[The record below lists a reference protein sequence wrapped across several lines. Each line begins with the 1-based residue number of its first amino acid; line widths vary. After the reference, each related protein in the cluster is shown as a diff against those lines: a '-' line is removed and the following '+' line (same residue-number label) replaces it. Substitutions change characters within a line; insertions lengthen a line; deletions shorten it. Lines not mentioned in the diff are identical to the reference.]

1 LIAVL
6 CPFGPLRLLIE
17 SSRNQQREVPALL
30 YSVNAVWFM
39 ASMENHF
46 RISQSFLPQEDHE
59 IGTNWIY
66 QDSGQPIEEGGTS
79 QAAATV
85 ETVRSESPQ
94 QLEHNELDQNWN
106 SETGPQG
113 AVIEGQVRDGFTR
126 LRGESVNTFATGQE
140 PNVTTPPTATP
151 NSNRNSQAS
160 NSAEDPEV
168 VPADEEDGE

>member
-1 LIAVL
+1 
-6 CPFGPLRLLIE
+6 
-17 SSRNQQREVPALL
+17 
-30 YSVNAVWFM
+30 M

-66 QDSGQPIEEGGTS
+66 QDSGQPIEEVGTS